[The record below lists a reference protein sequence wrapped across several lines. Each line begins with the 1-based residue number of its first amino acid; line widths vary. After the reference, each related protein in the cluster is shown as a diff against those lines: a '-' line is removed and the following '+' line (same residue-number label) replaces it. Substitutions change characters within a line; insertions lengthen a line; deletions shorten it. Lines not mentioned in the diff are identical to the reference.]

1 MNVALTRAAEGY
13 PRRAFTVADVRR
25 MIDAGV
31 LGEDEKF
38 ELIEGEIVPVSPS
51 HDPHERL
58 KSALILA
65 VSRWLPDELWFGV
78 ESSIYLSEKTF
89 VEPDL
94 CVFRHSLKSHDVKG
108 SDLSL
113 VIEVADSSLTFD
125 RGTKALLYA
134 SHGARELWV
143 IDVAT
148 RVTSVHTGPTGVG
161 WTNVREVL
169 PTETL
174 RATALPG
181 FEIRIADLRK
191 AT

>member
-1 MNVALTRAAEGY
+1 MNVAWTQAAEGL

-51 HDPHERL
+51 HDPHERT

-65 VSRWLPDELWFGV
+65 VTRWLPDDLWFGV
-78 ESSIYLSEKTF
+78 ESSIYLAEKTF
-89 VEPDL
+89 VEPDI
-94 CVFRHSLKSHDVKG
+94 CVFRRELKSHNLKG
-108 SDLSL
+108 SDLLL
-113 VIEVADSSLTFD
+113 VIEVSDSSLTFD

-134 SHGARELWV
+134 NHGVRELWV

-148 RVTSVHTGPTGVG
+148 RITSVHTGPTGVG
-161 WTNVREVL
+161 WTSVREVL
-169 PTETL
+169 PYQIL
-174 RATALPG
+174 RAATLPD
-181 FEIRIADLRK
+181 FQIRVADLEMSD
-191 AT
+191 

>member
-1 MNVALTRAAEGY
+1 MNVVWTQAAEGL

-31 LGEDEKF
+31 LGESEKF
-38 ELIEGEIVPVSPS
+38 ELIEGEIVPMSPS
-51 HDPHERL
+51 HDPHERM
-58 KSALILA
+58 KTALILA
-65 VSRWLPDELWFGV
+65 ISSWLPKGFWFGS
-78 ESSIYLSEKTF
+78 ESSIYLAEKTF

-94 CVFRHSLKSHDVKG
+94 CIFREELKSHELKG

-113 VIEVADSSLTFD
+113 VIEVADSSLAFD

-134 SHGARELWV
+134 SHGVRELWV

-148 RVTSVHTGPTGVG
+148 KAASVHTGPTGVG

-169 PTETL
+169 PNETL

-181 FEIRIADLRK
+181 FEICVGNLGKR
-191 AT
+191 